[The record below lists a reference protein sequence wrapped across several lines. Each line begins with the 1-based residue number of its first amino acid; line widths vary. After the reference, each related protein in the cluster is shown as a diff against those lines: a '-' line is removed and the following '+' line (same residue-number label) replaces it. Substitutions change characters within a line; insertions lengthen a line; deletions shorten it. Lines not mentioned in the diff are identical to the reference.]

1 MRDFSKA
8 RRVVVKVGSST
19 LTHESGLLNIRRVE
33 QLVKVLADIE
43 NSGRQVVLVSSGAM
57 AVGVGKLGLH
67 EKPAD
72 MPGKQAV
79 AAIGQCELMYIYD
92 KHFSEYNHVT
102 SQVLL
107 TRDVVDDP
115 MRKRNV
121 QNTFERLLGLG
132 TIPIVNENDTVCT
145 EEIEHAATFGD
156 NDTLSATV
164 AELAGADL
172 LVILSDID
180 GLYDGDPRENP
191 GAKLLHE
198 VDEITPEIEACAAGA
213 GSARGTGGMITKLHA
228 AGLAT
233 AAGIDMVIMN
243 GAQPK
248 KLYDLFENAEIGT
261 YFPAAKRTPPSKGGG
276 ADEQPDRNRKTR
288 PRGVP
293 RARVHDHGAA
303 ERGPYRDRRG
313 ARGERG
319 GGAGRE

>member
-180 GLYDGDPRENP
+180 GLYDGDPRKNP
-191 GAKLLHE
+191 DAKLIPTVE
-198 VDEITPEIEACAAGA
+198 TVDERIIALGG
-213 GSARGTGGMITKLHA
+213 GSGSSLGTGGMATKLLA
-228 AGLAT
+228 AQIAVG
-233 AAGIDMVIMN
+233 AGCEMVIAN
-243 GAQPK
+243 GEKPEL
-248 KLYDLFENAEIGT
+248 LYDIVAGKPIGT
-261 YFPAAKRTPPSKGGG
+261 RFLVKR
-276 ADEQPDRNRKTR
+276 
-288 PRGVP
+288 
-293 RARVHDHGAA
+293 
-303 ERGPYRDRRG
+303 
-313 ARGERG
+313 
-319 GGAGRE
+319 

>member
-213 GSARGTGGMITKLHA
+213 GSARGTGGMITKIHA
-228 AGLAT
+228 AQIAT
-233 AAGIDMVIMN
+233 AAGVDMVIMN

-248 KLYDLFENAEIGT
+248 RLYDLFENAEIGT
-261 YFPAAKRTPPSKGGG
+261 YFPAAK
-276 ADEQPDRNRKTR
+276 
-288 PRGVP
+288 
-293 RARVHDHGAA
+293 
-303 ERGPYRDRRG
+303 
-313 ARGERG
+313 
-319 GGAGRE
+319 

>member
-57 AVGVGKLGLH
+57 AVGVGKLGLR
-67 EKPAD
+67 EKPCD

-180 GLYDGDPRENP
+180 GLFDGNPRENP
-191 GAKLLHE
+191 DAKLLHE
-198 VDEITPEIEACAAGA
+198 VKEITPEVEACAAGA
-213 GSARGTGGMITKLHA
+213 GSARGTGGMITKIHA
-228 AGLAT
+228 AQIAT
-233 AAGIDMVIMN
+233 AAGVDMVIMN

-248 KLYDLFENAEIGT
+248 RLYDLFENAEIGT
-261 YFPAAKRTPPSKGGG
+261 YFPAAK
-276 ADEQPDRNRKTR
+276 
-288 PRGVP
+288 
-293 RARVHDHGAA
+293 
-303 ERGPYRDRRG
+303 
-313 ARGERG
+313 
-319 GGAGRE
+319 

>member
-213 GSARGTGGMITKLHA
+213 GSARGTGGMITKLHV

-261 YFPAAKRTPPSKGGG
+261 YFPAAK
-276 ADEQPDRNRKTR
+276 
-288 PRGVP
+288 
-293 RARVHDHGAA
+293 
-303 ERGPYRDRRG
+303 
-313 ARGERG
+313 
-319 GGAGRE
+319 

>member
-57 AVGVGKLGLH
+57 AVGVDKLGLR
-67 EKPAD
+67 EKPCD

-180 GLYDGDPRENP
+180 GLFDGNPRENP
-191 GAKLLHE
+191 DAKLLHE
-198 VDEITPEIEACAAGA
+198 VKEITPEIEACAAGA
-213 GSARGTGGMITKLHA
+213 GSARGTGGMITKIHA
-228 AGLAT
+228 AQIAT
-233 AAGIDMVIMN
+233 AAGVDMVIMN

-248 KLYDLFENAEIGT
+248 RLYDLFENAEIGT
-261 YFPAAKRTPPSKGGG
+261 YFPAAK
-276 ADEQPDRNRKTR
+276 
-288 PRGVP
+288 
-293 RARVHDHGAA
+293 
-303 ERGPYRDRRG
+303 
-313 ARGERG
+313 
-319 GGAGRE
+319 

>member
-1 MRDFSKA
+1 MRDFSRA

-33 QLVKVLADIE
+33 QLVKVLADIK
-43 NSGRQVVLVSSGAM
+43 NSGRQVVLVSSGAQ

-92 KHFSEYNHVT
+92 KQFSEFNHVT
-102 SQVLL
+102 SQILL
-107 TRDVVDDP
+107 TRDVVDDAA
-115 MRKRNV
+115 RKRNAE
-121 QNTFERLLGLG
+121 NTIRRLLELG
-132 TIPIVNENDTVCT
+132 TVPIVNENDSVST
-145 EEIEHAATFGD
+145 EEIEFGD
-156 NDTLSATV
+156 NDTLSAMV
-164 AELAGADL
+164 AVLAGADL

-180 GLYDGDPRENP
+180 GLYDGNPRENP

-198 VDEITPEIEACAAGA
+198 VVEITPEIEACAAGA
-213 GSARGTGGMITKLHA
+213 GSARGTGGMITKIHA
-228 AGLAT
+228 AQLAT

-261 YFPAAKRTPPSKGGG
+261 YFPAAK
-276 ADEQPDRNRKTR
+276 
-288 PRGVP
+288 
-293 RARVHDHGAA
+293 
-303 ERGPYRDRRG
+303 
-313 ARGERG
+313 
-319 GGAGRE
+319 